1 MAHELVKRN
10 PNVEAHTASF
20 VLEDGTIS
28 NIEDVVAAKKVAN
41 YLGIEHVVTDICVDE
56 VPMVLEELIG
66 HFTSP
71 FFDSA
76 VVPLFLLSKKIKE
89 SDIKVV
95 FSGDGADEVF
105 GGYPRHSYG
114 PILQS
119 SKVLPAIFQIL
130 KSLGLLHPKLRRAH
144 SLSRYADDPD
154 QLLLKLISAADDE
167 TRQGYGSI
175 FIKKLLRIKIIRL
188 AI

>member
-1 MAHELVKRN
+1 MLNN

-41 YLGIEHVVTDICVDE
+41 YLGIEHVVTDIYVDQ

-105 GGYPRHSYG
+105 GGYPRHSMDPYFN
-114 PILQS
+114 LQKYCQQS
-119 SKVLPAIFQIL
+119 FRS
-130 KSLGLLHPKLRRAH
+130 
-144 SLSRYADDPD
+144 
-154 QLLLKLISAADDE
+154 
-167 TRQGYGSI
+167 
-175 FIKKLLRIKIIRL
+175 
-188 AI
+188 